1 MLPQIQEF
9 FENLVRPRPEFSLQ
23 DLENFPYSEYNR
35 NMSRY
40 TRLESW
46 YSGEALNETVERQG
60 KEIELYPVKY
70 NPLPRTVE
78 QHTYYLFGQV
88 RQDERPLVYPKVNPP
103 DTTNEGQ
110 IKSAKDLEDILYRLW
125 SESNG
130 RAIQWQNGAQSQ
142 LYGGNIFRLVYTP
155 KDPLRTIPLRIESIH
170 PKSFIGIPDGADFWR
185 MRETWIIRAIN
196 HREAFEHGVS
206 LDDNIQPW
214 MIEHTTDDGIEVT
227 INGEP
232 ARRNEKWLTREN
244 RYGFV
249 PQVYIPHIRVY
260 GFYGETFIENVQG
273 VIREMNL
280 RLADYGDAVTT
291 DAHRYM
297 KMKNVSGTPTV
308 QQIAP
313 GLYAINL
320 HSNPYITGNEKEPD
334 LEEVGT
340 NRASDPMQKLGESLL
355 SIYRRLVAV
364 PGIADGEDEGS
375 QRSAA
380 TLVTRMIS
388 LVSHTDSERIFW
400 TTGLNLLTRMAVKML
415 LMTPGDVLEVKNV
428 AVKPEHVLYPIRHEW
443 APVLPRDR
451 ELLVQE
457 AATLMAGKLGSI
469 ERLLD
474 TLGVD
479 NPSEERDKI
488 LKDLKEL
495 QKLMTPPQ
503 PEGQA
508 EKRGIQGS
516 SQEAAKGTPAREA
529 NQE

>member
-1 MLPQIQEF
+1 
-9 FENLVRPRPEFSLQ
+9 
-23 DLENFPYSEYNR
+23 
-35 NMSRY
+35 
-40 TRLESW
+40 
-46 YSGEALNETVERQG
+46 
-60 KEIELYPVKY
+60 
-70 NPLPRTVE
+70 
-78 QHTYYLFGQV
+78 
-88 RQDERPLVYPKVNPP
+88 
-103 DTTNEGQ
+103 
-110 IKSAKDLEDILYRLW
+110 
-125 SESNG
+125 
-130 RAIQWQNGAQSQ
+130 
-142 LYGGNIFRLVYTP
+142 
-155 KDPLRTIPLRIESIH
+155 
-170 PKSFIGIPDGADFWR
+170 
-185 MRETWIIRAIN
+185 
-196 HREAFEHGVS
+196 
-206 LDDNIQPW
+206 
-214 MIEHTTDDGIEVT
+214 
-227 INGEP
+227 
-232 ARRNEKWLTREN
+232 
-244 RYGFV
+244 
-249 PQVYIPHIRVY
+249 
-260 GFYGETFIENVQG
+260 
-273 VIREMNL
+273 MNL

-340 NRASDPMQKLGESLL
+340 NRASDPMQKLGEALL
-355 SIYRRLVAV
+355 AIYRRLVSV

-400 TTGLNLLTRMAVKML
+400 STGLNLLTRMAVKML
-415 LMTPGDVLEVKNV
+415 LMTPPDVLDIKNV
-428 AVKPEHVLYPIRHEW
+428 AVKPEHLLYPIRHEW

-495 QKLMTPPQ
+495 QKLLTPPQ

-508 EKRGIQGS
+508 KERGIPGS
-516 SQEAAKGTPAREA
+516 SQEAQKGTPAREA